1 MPLSIKQFFQEVTM
15 TYRILTITVLFL
27 VLLTGCVSSGKHE
40 AALAELD
47 TVRQSL
53 GSAQDEISRN
63 KQQIEKTKQAL
74 ADAQEQVKK
83 TELELATA
91 QQQVK
96 KTELALAVAKQEVTT
111 TQDDVTK
118 LEAKKLAFQMDLLA
132 SQTKLAASHKQ
143 LVDSQAQLAT
153 SQAQLATLR
162 EIEAETKRR
171 NEIYAQFVDRLKTMI
186 DGGQLTVSI
195 EQGRIVINLP
205 NNVLF
210 KSGSANLNTESTEAL
225 TLIAAAISQFSDR
238 RFQIEGHTDNNP
250 IKNARF
256 PSNWELS
263 TARALAVVHLLTNL
277 GVTSENISAA
287 GFGEFHPR
295 STNETEEGRE
305 LNRRIEIIMLPN
317 LDILSNE
324 LPRVAS

>member
-1 MPLSIKQFFQEVTM
+1 M
-15 TYRILTITVLFL
+15 THRILTITALLSVF
-27 VLLTGCVSSGKHE
+27 LTGCVSSGKHE
-40 AALAELD
+40 MALAELD
-47 TVRQSL
+47 TMKQSL
-53 GSAQDEISRN
+53 GNAQDEINRN
-63 KQQIEKTKQAL
+63 QQQIEQTKQAL
-74 ADAQEQVKK
+74 AA
-83 TELELATA
+83 A
-91 QQQVK
+91 QQQIAQ
-96 KTELALAVAKQEVTT
+96 TEQELADARKKVAA

-118 LEAKKLAFQMDLLA
+118 LEAKK
-132 SQTKLAASHKQ
+132 
-143 LVDSQAQLAT
+143 QALQKELSA

-162 EIEAETKRR
+162 EIEAETTRR
-171 NEIYAQFVDRLKTMI
+171 NEIYAQFVNRLKTMI

-210 KSGSANLNTESTEAL
+210 KSGSANLNPESTEAI
-225 TLIAAAISQFSDR
+225 TPIAAAMSQFSDR

-250 IKNARF
+250 INTARF

-263 TARALAVVHLLTNL
+263 TARALAVVHLLTDL
-277 GVTSENISAA
+277 GVTPENISAA

-295 STNETEEGRE
+295 ASNESDEGRE

-324 LPRVAS
+324 LPNITP